1 MPRLPVDGKKVIEHR
16 ISFGTKERQ
25 LIEQFA
31 NANSFNK
38 VATPT
43 VDLMKDVSGMVVFVA
58 AFAALTGIVIDLSGI
73 TSSDE
78 LIDKVK
84 DAYIDW
90 RTRQNREYI
99 EARIEAGDPIEP
111 GVLAYDPTEE
121 GNQPGFWDE
130 INFIIGALKE
140 LWGAGGRPGGY

>member
-25 LIEQFA
+25 LIESFA
-31 NANSFNK
+31 NANTFNK

-58 AFAALTGIVIDLSGI
+58 AFAALTGIVIDLSNV
-73 TSSDE
+73 TNSDE
-78 LIDKVK
+78 LVDKVK
-84 DAYIDW
+84 EAYSSW
-90 RTRQNREYI
+90 RQKKNSEYI

-111 GVLAYDPTEE
+111 GLLNYDPTEE

-130 INFIIGALKE
+130 LRFIAGSIKE
-140 LWGAGGRPGGY
+140 LWGAGGFPGGY

>member
-1 MPRLPVDGKKVIEHR
+1 MPRLPVDGKKVVEHR
-16 ISFGTKERQ
+16 ITFGTKERE

-31 NANSFNK
+31 NANSFNQ

-58 AFAALTGIVIDLSGI
+58 AFSALTGIVIDLSGV
-73 TSSDE
+73 TSSEE
-78 LIDKVK
+78 LVEKVK
-84 DAYIDW
+84 EAYSSW
-90 RTRQNREYI
+90 RQKKNAQYI

-111 GVLAYDPTEE
+111 GILAYDPTEE

-130 INFIIGALKE
+130 INFIIGSLKE
-140 LWGAGGRPGGY
+140 LWGAGGYPGGY